1 MFWSFNRSKA
11 NEELSYVEMNTDHN
25 SNDSYNDDDEVVESQ
40 IYDYE
45 VDRMKDPHQKN
56 TTFTSSTTQD
66 IQKIL
71 NRPKITELK
80 TEFLGDVPDYMKRF
94 SSGKKKKNKKNWK
107 KNCFSV
113 LNIY

>member
-11 NEELSYVEMNTDHN
+11 NEELSYIEMNTDHYDN
-25 SNDSYNDDDEVVESQ
+25 NNNNNDDDELGESE

-45 VDRMKDPHQKN
+45 VDKMIDPHRKN
-56 TTFTSSTTQD
+56 NTSSSTQD

-80 TEFLGDVPDYMKRF
+80 TEFSGDVPDYMKRF
-94 SSGKKKKNKKNWK
+94 SSGKIVIKWGKNKNKII
-107 KNCFSV
+107 
-113 LNIY
+113 IY